1 MSDTLQARVRVDAA
15 LAAVDGMPDA
25 PAKCTLWASTLTLL
39 SRATRLSLRNPE
51 GLTTALVLPV
61 MLMLMFVFLFG
72 GAIHTG
78 TRYVNFVVPGVLLI
92 CVGFGSGLTAVTVA
106 TDLST
111 GVFDRFRAMDVSA
124 RGVINGHVVASV
136 VRNVVSTIL
145 VFAVALAIGYRSH
158 ADIGA
163 WLVATGVLVLFM
175 LSLAWLAAAIGVLAK
190 SPEAANGV
198 MFMVAFLPY
207 ASSAFVPVSTM
218 PGWLQAFA
226 RNQPVTQVVDVVR
239 GELMGTSLQGQ
250 LGAAVL
256 WSVAIATVSAALAGV
271 LFARRSG

>member
-1 MSDTLQARVRVDAA
+1 
-15 LAAVDGMPDA
+15 
-25 PAKCTLWASTLTLL
+25 
-39 SRATRLSLRNPE
+39 
-51 GLTTALVLPV
+51 
-61 MLMLMFVFLFG
+61 
-72 GAIHTG
+72 
-78 TRYVNFVVPGVLLI
+78 
-92 CVGFGSGLTAVTVA
+92 
-106 TDLST
+106 
-111 GVFDRFRAMDVSA
+111 
-124 RGVINGHVVASV
+124 
-136 VRNVVSTIL
+136 
-145 VFAVALAIGYRSH
+145 
-158 ADIGA
+158 
-163 WLVATGVLVLFM
+163 M

-190 SPEAANGV
+190 SPESANGV

>member
-1 MSDTLQARVRVDAA
+1 MSDVLQASARVGAA
-15 LAAVDGMPDA
+15 TAADTMPEA
-25 PAKCTLWASTLTLL
+25 PRECSLWAFTVTLL
-39 SRATRLSLRNPE
+39 VRAIRLSLRNPE

-78 TRYVNFVVPGVLLI
+78 TRYVDFVVPGVLLI
-92 CVGFGSGLTAVTVA
+92 CVGFGAGLTAVTVA

-136 VRNVVSTIL
+136 VRNLVSTVL
-145 VFAVALAIGYRSH
+145 VFVVALAIGYRSH
-158 ADIGA
+158 AHVGA
-163 WLVATGVLVLFM
+163 WLVAAGVLVLFM
-175 LSLAWLAAAIGVLAK
+175 VSLAWLAAAIGVLAK
-190 SPEAANGV
+190 SPESANGV

-218 PGWLQAFA
+218 PGWLQAFS

-239 GELMGTSLQGQ
+239 GQLMGTSSQGH
-250 LGAAVL
+250 LAAAVL

-271 LFARRSG
+271 LFTRRAG

>member
-1 MSDTLQARVRVDAA
+1 
-15 LAAVDGMPDA
+15 
-25 PAKCTLWASTLTLL
+25 
-39 SRATRLSLRNPE
+39 
-51 GLTTALVLPV
+51 
-61 MLMLMFVFLFG
+61 
-72 GAIHTG
+72 
-78 TRYVNFVVPGVLLI
+78 
-92 CVGFGSGLTAVTVA
+92 
-106 TDLST
+106 
-111 GVFDRFRAMDVSA
+111 
-124 RGVINGHVVASV
+124 
-136 VRNVVSTIL
+136 VVSTIL

-158 ADIGA
+158 ADVGA

>member
-1 MSDTLQARVRVDAA
+1 MLGSSPT
-15 LAAVDGMPDA
+15 
-25 PAKCTLWASTLTLL
+25 
-39 SRATRLSLRNPE
+39 ATRAVPDTGAFAPPAPRGAPLHALPAGSL
-51 GLTTALVLPV
+51 AQ
-61 MLMLMFVFLFG
+61 
-72 GAIHTG
+72 
-78 TRYVNFVVPGVLLI
+78 
-92 CVGFGSGLTAVTVA
+92 
-106 TDLST
+106 
-111 GVFDRFRAMDVSA
+111 
-124 RGVINGHVVASV
+124 
-136 VRNVVSTIL
+136 
-145 VFAVALAIGYRSH
+145 LAWS
-158 ADIGA
+158 GA

-271 LFARRSG
+271 LFAAYRRIWKDAH